1 MAMIDSIVMEI
12 ENFINIPQKSNMAAK
27 MSDLDKLFNLDSPSA
42 DIHIYEI

>member
-12 ENFINIPQKSNMAAK
+12 ENFINTPQKSNMAAK
-27 MSDLDKLFNLDSPSA
+27 MSDLNKLCNLDSPSA